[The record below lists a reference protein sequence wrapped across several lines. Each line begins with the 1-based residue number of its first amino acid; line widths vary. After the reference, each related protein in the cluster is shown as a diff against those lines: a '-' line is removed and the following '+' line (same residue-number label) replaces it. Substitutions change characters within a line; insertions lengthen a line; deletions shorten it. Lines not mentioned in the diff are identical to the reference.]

1 MTGAMIG
8 LLILAFLS
16 VIMLVISYSIKTEGD
31 SDMRNMFLSG
41 IFTLALSMIAM
52 GVLIGEN
59 EIKHSKYKV
68 TPVVK
73 VECMNTKCDTTYIY
87 SFKEENK

>member
-1 MTGAMIG
+1 MIG

-31 SDMRNMFLSG
+31 DDGRNMFLFAV
-41 IFTLALSMIAM
+41 FTLALSMIAI

-59 EIKHSKYKV
+59 GIKHSKYKV

-73 VECMNTKCDTTYIY
+73 VECMNMKCDTTYVY
-87 SFKEENK
+87 SFKDEE

>member
-1 MTGAMIG
+1 MGAMIG

-16 VIMLVISYSIKTEGD
+16 VIMLVISYGIKNEDDNDG
-31 SDMRNMFLSG
+31 RNMFLFG
-41 IFTLALSMIAM
+41 IFTLALSMIAI

-59 EIKHSKYKV
+59 GIKRLKYKI

-73 VECMNTKCDTTYIY
+73 VECMNSKCDTTYVY
-87 SFKEENK
+87 SFKDEK

>member
-1 MTGAMIG
+1 MGAMIG

-16 VIMLVISYSIKTEGD
+16 VIMLAISYAIKTDNDDG
-31 SDMRNMFLSG
+31 RNMFLFGVFMLMISV
-41 IFTLALSMIAM
+41 LAI

-59 EIKHSKYKV
+59 EIKNSKHKV

-73 VECMNTKCDTTYIY
+73 VECMNSKCDTTYIY
-87 SFKEENK
+87 TFKEDE

>member
-1 MTGAMIG
+1 MGTMIG

-16 VIMLVISYSIKTEGD
+16 VIMLAISYAIKTD
-31 SDMRNMFLSG
+31 NDNDMRNMFLFGMFMLVLSVLAIG
-41 IFTLALSMIAM
+41 ILM
-52 GVLIGEN
+52 GEN
-59 EIKHSKYKV
+59 KIKKSKHKV

-87 SFKEENK
+87 SFKEDE

>member
-1 MTGAMIG
+1 MGAMIG

-16 VIMLVISYSIKTEGD
+16 VIMIAISYAIKTDGD
-31 SDMRNMFLSG
+31 DDGRNMFVFGLFVLVLSVLAIG
-41 IFTLALSMIAM
+41 I
-52 GVLIGEN
+52 LIGEN
-59 EIKHSKYKV
+59 EIKNSKHKV

-87 SFKEENK
+87 SFKEDE

>member
-1 MTGAMIG
+1 MIG

-16 VIMLVISYSIKTEGD
+16 VIMIAISYAIKTDGD
-31 SDMRNMFLSG
+31 NDMRNMFVFGLFILVLSVLAIG
-41 IFTLALSMIAM
+41 I
-52 GVLIGEN
+52 LIGEN
-59 EIKHSKYKV
+59 EIKNSKHKV

-87 SFKEENK
+87 SFKEDE

>member
-1 MTGAMIG
+1 MIG

-16 VIMLVISYSIKTEGD
+16 VIMLVISYGIKNEDDNDG
-31 SDMRNMFLSG
+31 RNMFLSG
-41 IFTLALSMIAM
+41 IFTLALSMIAI

-59 EIKHSKYKV
+59 EIKRSKYKI

-73 VECMNTKCDTTYIY
+73 VECMNMKCDTTYVY
-87 SFKEENK
+87 SFKDEE

>member
-1 MTGAMIG
+1 MGAMIG

-16 VIMLVISYSIKTEGD
+16 VIMLAISYAIKTDGGD
-31 SDMRNMFLSG
+31 DMRNMFVFSIFILVLSVLAIG
-41 IFTLALSMIAM
+41 ILM
-52 GVLIGEN
+52 GES
-59 EIKHSKYKV
+59 EIKNSKHKV

-87 SFKEENK
+87 SFKEDE

>member
-1 MTGAMIG
+1 MIG

-16 VIMLVISYSIKTEGD
+16 VIMLVISYGIKNEDDNDG
-31 SDMRNMFLSG
+31 RNMFLFG
-41 IFTLALSMIAM
+41 IFTLALSMIAI

-59 EIKHSKYKV
+59 GIKHSKYKV

>member
-1 MTGAMIG
+1 MIG
-8 LLILAFLS
+8 LLILAVLS
-16 VIMLVISYSIKTEGD
+16 VIMLAISYAIKTD
-31 SDMRNMFLSG
+31 NDTDMRNMFVFAMF
-41 IFTLALSMIAM
+41 ILALSMLAI

-59 EIKHSKYKV
+59 EIKNSKYKV

-87 SFKEENK
+87 SFKEDE

>member
-1 MTGAMIG
+1 MGAMIG

-16 VIMLVISYSIKTEGD
+16 VIMIAISYAIKTDGD
-31 SDMRNMFLSG
+31 DDGRNMFVFGLFVLVLSVLAIG
-41 IFTLALSMIAM
+41 I
-52 GVLIGEN
+52 LIGEN
-59 EIKHSKYKV
+59 EIKNSKHKV

-87 SFKEENK
+87 TFKEDE